1 MPTQKPHG
9 QQTASRRPGR
19 LDAHSHHQLYDGTP
33 LMVGDGPG
41 GAVAFTEQKSIGG
54 RIWPN
59 VMFDDEAFDA
69 AFAVWGNS
77 TLGLLSH
84 WWHSNR
90 QQSSKAGM
98 AIRPAE
104 SLPVVDFRTL
114 SDAQLYT
121 AHAIFDDFRQLDLQ
135 PAYLADADAKDAANG
150 PGRSSTESVSR
161 FYAAHAAHT
170 MISQGVPTHIPTYA
184 VITTMVILT
193 RSQAG
198 GRVSERRVTPCG
210 QPDLHPPTPAPVTT
224 TRA

>member
-1 MPTQKPHG
+1 
-9 QQTASRRPGR
+9 
-19 LDAHSHHQLYDGTP
+19 
-33 LMVGDGPG
+33 MVGDGPG

-98 AIRPAE
+98 TIRPAE

-121 AHAIFDDFRQLDLQ
+121 VHAIFDDFRQLDLQ

-170 MISQGVPTHIPTYA
+170 MISQGVPTPHTDLCSDHNHGHSHTLTGRGQSIGASGYALRPTRPTSSDTCSGDNNA
-184 VITTMVILT
+184 RLTASGSLAITCRSDTAGPLT
-193 RSQAG
+193 R
-198 GRVSERRVTPCG
+198 RVPCS
-210 QPDLHPPTPAPVTT
+210 HF
-224 TRA
+224 R